1 MVTRVVKP
9 VRRVGY
15 KSIARPSL
23 IIVDSDEKA
32 KLLECVKAGKW
43 LSSREMSVELGD
55 SSLGEVSPSTQRD

>member
-15 KSIARPSL
+15 KSIARPSF

-32 KLLECVKAGKW
+32 KLLESVKAGKW